1 MAHAII
7 NHPDHDWDLSNR
19 CYYVGVNNY
28 WSLLATTARDPRV
41 FQNDPEEFY
50 SLKRIACV
58 GIHAIVDLWDEL
70 TRIIEPLN
78 TKGAWLVLGCYRI
91 GNRANDDAENP
102 VVVLLH
108 VQSGI
113 LLETDGQ
120 ALAEQILAEYKK
132 L

>member
-1 MAHAII
+1 MAHAIVY
-7 NHPDHDWDLSNR
+7 HLDHEWELSNR
-19 CYYVGVNNY
+19 CYYAGVNGS

-41 FQNDPEEFY
+41 FQNHPMQFY

-58 GIHAIVDLWDEL
+58 RTHAIVDLWDEF

-78 TKGAWLVLGCYRI
+78 TKGAWVVLGCYRI
-91 GNRANDDAENP
+91 GNRAKDDAEKP
-102 VVVLLH
+102 VVVLLQ
-108 VQSGI
+108 VRADM

-120 ALAEQILAEYKK
+120 ALAEQILIEYKK